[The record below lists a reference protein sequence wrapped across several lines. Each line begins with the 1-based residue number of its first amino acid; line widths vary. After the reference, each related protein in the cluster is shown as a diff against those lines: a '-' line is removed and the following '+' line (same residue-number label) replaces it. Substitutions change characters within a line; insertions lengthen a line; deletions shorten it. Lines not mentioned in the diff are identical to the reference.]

1 MISKPDIIK
10 KMVIRPTVRKR
21 TVTLSVSLALVSVI
35 AGCGGGSTSTGTSTK
50 AAVAP
55 TKAQFVKTAN
65 AICVKAENERGKALK
80 TSPLEPLKKKL
91 STAQLNEVILESA
104 LPPIRGMA
112 VDLSRLTP
120 PQGDDQKVAEI
131 VESLEVAIHRSETK
145 PQDAVSG
152 AAFVEADSKIK
163 AYGLSSCSI

>member
-1 MISKPDIIK
+1 MMAIA
-10 KMVIRPTVRKR
+10 KMRGRAAVM
-21 TVTLSVSLALVSVI
+21 LSLSLALVAGI
-35 AGCGGGSTSTGTSTK
+35 AGCGGGDSSSGASTE

-65 AICVKAENERGKALK
+65 AICVRAENERGKALK

-91 STAQLNEVILESA
+91 STAQLNEVILVSA

-112 VDLSRLTP
+112 EDLSKLTP
-120 PQGDDQKVAEI
+120 PEGEEQEVEEI
-131 VESLEVAIHRSETK
+131 VESLDAAVKRSEKK

-152 AAFVEADSKIK
+152 AAFVEADGKIK
-163 AYGLSSCSI
+163 AYGLSVSCSI